1 MTTPATTTP
10 TATPT
15 VGVYLAG
22 FEVFAPDGPALAE
35 RMRATCRRYGL
46 EPISPLDKGADADQ
60 TEADQGPALEG
71 EALAD
76 LIYANNIAM
85 IERADAILANLNHF
99 RGPDPD
105 AGTCFEVGYA
115 VARGKAS
122 YVYASDGATA
132 VERTRDFFGPVT
144 PDGAGGFT
152 DADGFTV
159 ENFGAPFNLMLS
171 SSSTV
176 VLGDFE
182 ACVARLA
189 ADAAAGLVVP
199 RAAAVSAGA

>member
-1 MTTPATTTP
+1 MTIH
-10 TATPT
+10 
-15 VGVYLAG
+15 VYLAG
-22 FEVFAPDGPALAE
+22 FEVFAPDGPAIAE

-60 TEADQGPALEG
+60 GPALEG

-76 LIYANNIAM
+76 RIYADNIGM

-122 YVYASDGATA
+122 YVYSSDGATA
-132 VERTRDFFGPVT
+132 VDRVRAFFGPVT
-144 PDGAGGFT
+144 PDGSGGYT
-152 DADGFTV
+152 DDDGMTV
-159 ENFGAPFNLMLS
+159 ENFGSPFNLMLS

-176 VLGDFE
+176 VSGGFE
-182 ACVARLA
+182 DCVARLA
-189 ADAAAGLVVP
+189 ADVEAGVVRRRPDLVDVP
-199 RAAAVSAGA
+199 

>member
-1 MTTPATTTP
+1 MTIH
-10 TATPT
+10 
-15 VGVYLAG
+15 VYLAG
-22 FEVFAPDGPALAE
+22 FEVFSPDGPQLADA
-35 RMRATCRRYGL
+35 MRATCRRYGL

-60 TEADQGPALEG
+60 GPALEG

-76 LIYANNIAM
+76 LIYENNIAM

-122 YVYASDGATA
+122 YVYSSDGATA
-132 VERTRDFFGPVT
+132 VERVRDFFGPVT
-144 PDGAGGFT
+144 PDGAGGFV
-152 DADGFTV
+152 DADGMTV
-159 ENFGAPFNLMLS
+159 ENFGSPFNLMLS

-176 VLGDFE
+176 VSGDFE
-182 ACVARLA
+182 ACVAKLA
-189 ADAAAGLVVP
+189 DDAAAGLLRGS
-199 RAAAVSAGA
+199 RAGLIDAP

>member
-1 MTTPATTTP
+1 MTITATTTP
-10 TATPT
+10 T
-15 VGVYLAG
+15 VSVYLAG
-22 FEVFAPDGPALAE
+22 FEVFAPDGPEIAE

-60 TEADQGPALEG
+60 GPALHG

-189 ADAAAGLVVP
+189 ADAAAGVVASAV
-199 RAAAVSAGA
+199 AA